1 MNRSRDAC
9 VSLRKTYNGLLNAL
23 TAWRWLAALLGG
35 LPVLYIFAFLL
46 YNALH
51 VTVYTSYLAGAT
63 YSMFGVLIFGW
74 LLAILSIFCMYPNL
88 LTISIFLYKC
98 LGHWALVSF
107 IILLFYGFSY
117 LPAQLTAYLA
127 AGIIP
132 SIILLLFCADI
143 LRNQRSRMFKTIEEA
158 NAAAHNA
165 TAAMVMPAEAVP
177 ASTEPFANP

>member
-9 VSLRKTYNGLLNAL
+9 VSLRKTYNALLNGL
-23 TAWRWLAALLGG
+23 TAWRWLSALMSG
-35 LPVLYIFAFLL
+35 LPILYIFAFLV

-51 VTVYTSYLAGAT
+51 VNVYTSYLSGAT
-63 YSMFGVLIFGW
+63 YSMFGVLIFAW
-74 LLAILSIFCMYPNL
+74 LLAILSISCMYPNV
-88 LTISIFLYKC
+88 LTFSIFLYKC

-117 LPAQLTAYLA
+117 LPSQLTGYIA

-132 SIILLLFCADI
+132 SILLLLFCADI
-143 LRNQRSRMFKTIEEA
+143 LRNQRSRMFKAIEDA
-158 NAAAHNA
+158 NAAVHNA
-165 TAAMVMPAEAVP
+165 TAAMVLPAEAVP